1 MDNKITPTEASG
13 MLSVE
18 KQKSNRIYRHVH
30 IGPETISQVLSKEE
44 SAELVR
50 LIIKLVDNGVNISIE
65 YSDIDSKSGREFFDP
80 VLEAKG

>member
-30 IGPETISQVLSKEE
+30 IDPETISQVLSKEE

-50 LIIKLVDNGVNISIE
+50 LIIKLVENGVNISIE